1 MKDLFS
7 QHIRTLQSR
16 YEETL
21 GLLEEEKIHV
31 EAILLHSGN
40 EHLFWSD
47 DAGVPFIAHAHFNH
61 WVPVNRPEQMVLVQ
75 PGEQPIYFQVI
86 ADDFWYDRAIDT
98 ADWWA
103 AAMQIVPLK
112 KAEEVMD
119 HLPAARRIAFIG
131 ENTDFAGRMGFP
143 SDLQNEKNLVN
154 RLDFHRSIKTP
165 YEVESI
171 REANVRG
178 LVAHAAAEQAFLAG
192 GSERDIHRAFMAA
205 NDVVEH
211 ELPYHSIIGLDE
223 KSAILHYQNRRAA
236 SGKDSTVLLVDA
248 GYRQNG
254 YASDIT
260 RTYARPK
267 IHPVFREVMKRV
279 DALQLEL
286 AGQFT
291 VGTPYEDIHRAAL
304 SRTMDHLLE
313 LEIIRGD
320 REALE
325 EAKVE
330 RLFLPHGIGHM
341 LGIQV
346 HDVAGLFKDET
357 GVLVPPKEAFKHLR
371 MTRIL
376 EPDMV
381 YTIEPGIY
389 FMPGLLNP
397 ERETEKGSFLNW
409 ELIDPLLLLGG
420 ARFEDNIHITADGP
434 VNLTRPDG
442 APAA

>member
-1 MKDLFS
+1 
-7 QHIRTLQSR
+7 
-16 YEETL
+16 
-21 GLLEEEKIHV
+21 
-31 EAILLHSGN
+31 
-40 EHLFWSD
+40 
-47 DAGVPFIAHAHFNH
+47 
-61 WVPVNRPEQMVLVQ
+61 
-75 PGEQPIYFQVI
+75 
-86 ADDFWYDRAIDT
+86 
-98 ADWWA
+98 
-103 AAMQIVPLK
+103 
-112 KAEEVMD
+112 
-119 HLPAARRIAFIG
+119 
-131 ENTDFAGRMGFP
+131 
-143 SDLQNEKNLVN
+143 
-154 RLDFHRSIKTP
+154 
-165 YEVESI
+165 
-171 REANVRG
+171 
-178 LVAHAAAEQAFLAG
+178 
-192 GSERDIHRAFMAA
+192 MAA

-267 IHPVFREVMKRV
+267 VHPVFREVMKRV

-291 VGTPYEDIHRAAL
+291 VGTPYEDIHQAAL

-371 MTRIL
+371 MTRTL

-389 FMPGLLNP
+389 F
-397 ERETEKGSFLNW
+397 
-409 ELIDPLLLLGG
+409 IPLLLAPHRSGPDSGSFDWDLIDTLAAHGG
-420 ARFEDNIHITADGP
+420 VRIEDDVLVTASGQQNMSREEVP
-434 VNLTRPDG
+434 R
-442 APAA
+442 